1 MSAPK
6 KDPVAD
12 LVTKLEAAAYAYH
25 NGLAETMTDAEYDAA
40 IERLETLA
48 PDHPFL
54 KRVGAALPA
63 SLAAEEVALPVPLP
77 SLNKAKPGTLAKW
90 LSRHPAAAYQISTKL
105 DGCSALW
112 LPETRQFFTR
122 GDGLRGRNISAFAP
136 YIQGLPLP
144 PSSSASASASAAS
157 SSVRAVRG
165 EIIMRTDSPAIPAGK
180 LARNIV
186 AGALN
191 RKEPDPTLFAQL
203 RFVAYELLHPANET
217 PTQGYR
223 LMRTAGYEV
232 ARSTTIAAGDMTEA
246 KLSDVFGKAE
256 ASSPYQLDGIVVA
269 PDLARHGPH
278 SLSAAATA
286 TAASIKSEKSENPED
301 RVAWKTRPAGLQATQ
316 RTKVLE
322 VEWNVSHGG
331 HLIPRVLFEPV
342 ALAGATIG
350 AATGLHGRWIHDN
363 KVGPGAIVE
372 IRRAGDTIP
381 QIIAVHSPAPS
392 GPSMPPSYQ
401 WLGDP
406 ESAVHIG
413 PVAGNV
419 ALEAES
425 EKIKL
430 THALGELGAENVGPG
445 IVAKLYDA
453 GFTTV
458 GAVYAGSPAEFEERL
473 DGVKEKS
480 AQRIY
485 EGLRAA
491 QSGWT
496 TLTFLTASST
506 MPRGVGKTKLAPL
519 LAMEPDVTAWT
530 TATLSPRPAG
540 LSDKTIDAIIASVP
554 AFLAWFAETGFH
566 APAPPP
572 SNSASAAASKPVDAM
587 TVVFTG
593 ARDKAL
599 EAELAAKGHTVAAS
613 VTKKTTHVVYPDSA
627 EPTSSKIDAAKA
639 AGIPILTMTA
649 FRTLLV

>member
-1 MSAPK
+1 MSASK

-40 IERLETLA
+40 IERLEILA

-63 SLAAEEVALPVPLP
+63 SLAAEEVVLPVPLP

-122 GDGLRGRNISAFAP
+122 GDGIRGRNISAFAP
-136 YIQGLPLP
+136 YIQGLP
-144 PSSSASASASAAS
+144 SAVSAAS
-157 SSVRAVRG
+157 TTVYAVRG

-203 RFVAYELLHPANET
+203 RFVAYELLHPSNET
-217 PTQGYR
+217 PTQSYR
-223 LMRTAGYEV
+223 IMRTAGYEV
-232 ARSTTIAAGDMTEA
+232 ARSTTIAAADMTEA

-256 ASSPYQLDGIVVA
+256 ATSPYQLDGIVIA
-269 PDLARHGPH
+269 PDLARHG
-278 SLSAAATA
+278 SLSAAA
-286 TAASIKSEKSENPED
+286 ASIKSENPED
-301 RVAWKTRPAGLQATQ
+301 RIAWKTRPAGLQATQ

-413 PVAGNV
+413 PVAGNA

-425 EKIKL
+425 DKIKL

-458 GAVYAGSPAEFEERL
+458 GAVYAGSPAEFEARL

-491 QSGWT
+491 QSSWT
-496 TLTFLTASST
+496 TLNFLTASST

-530 TATLSPRPAG
+530 SATLSPRPAG

-554 AFLAWFAETGFH
+554 AFLAWLAETGFH
-566 APAPPP
+566 APPPPPPPPP
-572 SNSASAAASKPVDAM
+572 SNSASAATKPVDAM

-599 EAELAAKGHTVAAS
+599 EAELVAKGHTVAAS

-627 EPTSSKIDAAKA
+627 APTSSKIDAAKA